1 MQTPATRNG
10 APGSDEQARTLRTL
24 DPGLAAERLAAAAPA
39 DAARLLGLLNTL
51 RVRDILAHLD
61 EADRERILAAA
72 PPYLRE
78 QWATDARFDEG
89 TVGSLMEPAVALF
102 RPETPVAEA
111 IETLRGLVQQ
121 AFITYG
127 FLTGTDGRLCGVF
140 AFRELLFAG
149 HTQTLGEIAV
159 PDPFFLHADTALPE
173 AMQQVVTRHFPA
185 YPVCDREG
193 KLLGLVRGQ
202 VLFEAQAFEISAQA
216 GKMQGVDS
224 EERISTPL
232 SRSLRF
238 RHPWLQL
245 NLLTAFIAAA
255 VVGFFQD
262 TLDRIIVLAAFLPV
276 LAGQSGNTGCQAL
289 AVTLRGMTLGEL
301 RDGPVIRLVSKELLL
316 GIGNGLLVGLVAGG
330 AMWYYAQSQQ
340 LAEALLLAGIVV
352 VAMTLSCAI
361 SGLSGALIPLALRRL
376 GADPATASS
385 IFLTTM
391 TDVVSMGAMLGLA
404 SLLVP

>member
-1 MQTPATRNG
+1 MHAPEQRPDATDT
-10 APGSDEQARTLRTL
+10 DEQARALRTL
-24 DPGLAAERLAAAAPA
+24 DPGIAAEKLAAADASH
-39 DAARLLGLLNTL
+39 AARLLALLNTL
-51 RVRDILAHLD
+51 RVRDILEHLAP
-61 EADRERILAAA
+61 EDRERILSAA
-72 PPYLRE
+72 PLQLRQ
-78 QWATDARFDEG
+78 QWVTDARFDES
-89 TVGSLMEPAVALF
+89 TVGSLMEPALALF
-102 RPETPVAEA
+102 RPETPVGEA

-127 FLTGTDGRLCGVF
+127 FLTGADGRLCGVF
-140 AFRELLFAG
+140 AFRELLFAD
-149 HTQTLGEIAV
+149 HTQSLAEIAV
-159 PDPFFLHADTALPE
+159 RDPFFLRADTPLQE

-193 KLLGLVRGQ
+193 RLLGLVRGQ

-232 SRSLRF
+232 ARSLRF

-255 VVGFFQD
+255 VVGFFQE

-301 RDGPVIRLVSKELLL
+301 RDGPVFRLVSKELVL
-316 GIGNGLLVGLVAGG
+316 GIGNGLLVGLVAGC
-330 AMWYYAQSQQ
+330 AMWYYAHSQQ
-340 LAEALLLAGIVV
+340 LAEAMLLAGIVV

-404 SLLVP
+404 SALVP